1 MDPGWMLLSLFML
14 IETLL
19 VAVLI
24 MPMPSN
30 KIRGLMV
37 DGIRH
42 VWNTYP
48 NLRYIAALMLT
59 LNAYYFYNSMHYLY
73 FSDRYEHSEIKDT
86 KTRMFREQRN
96 AYLTGFGIGLFFV
109 LNRLMD
115 LHTQLYDAR
124 NVQKEQEKKTQ

>member
-1 MDPGWMLLSLFML
+1 
-14 IETLL
+14 
-19 VAVLI
+19 

-30 KIRGLMV
+30 AIRGYLI

-42 VWNTYP
+42 LWNKHP
-48 NLRYIAALMLT
+48 NIRYACALMLT
-59 LNAYYFYNSMHYLY
+59 LNAYYFYNSMDYLY
-73 FSDRYEHSEIKDT
+73 SSDQSKHFEIKDV

-109 LNRLMD
+109 LNRLID

-124 NVQKEQEKKTQ
+124 TVQKEVGQQKKEN